1 MWEPL
6 VNPVCLVKMVTYR
19 TNEAISYPEYVD
31 FLGRSDLGSQ
41 YPEERFES
49 RVSTTLRNRSIGI
62 SARDESGRLIGVCLG
77 LTDFAYFLFI
87 TDLGV
92 DRAFER
98 LGIGTTLV
106 GRMHQEAGGPD
117 DISIITVANSRAI
130 PFYKKLGYRQD
141 DALVWKGCAL
151 WTPFVVSKAQ

>member
-1 MWEPL
+1 
-6 VNPVCLVKMVTYR
+6 MVTYH
-19 TNEAISYPEYVD
+19 TNEEISYPEYVD
-31 FLGRSDLGSQ
+31 FLGRSDLGGQ

-49 RVSTTLRNRSIGI
+49 RVSLTLRKRSIGI
-62 SARDESGRLIGVCLG
+62 SARDESGRLVGVCLG

-92 DRAFER
+92 DRSCER
-98 LGIGTTLV
+98 LGIGSTLLD
-106 GRMHQEAGGPD
+106 RMHQEAGGPD
-117 DISIITVANSRAI
+117 DVSVITVANSRAI

-141 DALVWKGCAL
+141 ESLVWKACAR